1 MRQYAGQPLWPNRE
15 EECDMTG
22 FTPIETLEGDARFD
36 AYVARP
42 EGGEVKAAVI
52 VIQEI
57 FGVNE
62 GIRRKC
68 DNWAKAGYVAYS
80 PDLFWRE
87 TPHVELDADVPEE
100 FQAALGHMQKLNQDQ
115 AIRDIEATIKAARA
129 AVDGGKVG
137 LVGYCLGGRL
147 AFMAACRTDG
157 DAFVSYY
164 GVGID
169 GLLGEAK
176 AIGKPVMLHIP
187 TADHFVLP
195 DAQKAM
201 HDGLESNRH
210 IVLHDYDGLDHGF
223 AAEMGSRRDEEAA
236 ELADQRTADF
246 FAEHLA

>member
-1 MRQYAGQPLWPNRE
+1 MG
-15 EECDMTG
+15 D
-22 FTPIETLEGDARFD
+22 FTTITTLEGDATFD

-42 EGGEVKAAVI
+42 DGEATAAII

-68 DNWAKAGYVAYS
+68 DNWAKAGYIAYA
-80 PDLFWRE
+80 PDLFWRLE
-87 TPHVELDADVPEE
+87 PHVELDADVPDQ
-100 FQAALGHMQKLNQDQ
+100 FDTAIGLMQKFNQDQ
-115 AIRDIEATIKAARA
+115 GIRDIEATINAARTA
-129 AVDGGKVG
+129 TGDAGKVG

-157 DAFVSYY
+157 DAFVGYY

-169 GLLGEAK
+169 GLLGEQH
-176 AIGKPVMLHIP
+176 AIGKPVLLHIP
-187 TADHFVLP
+187 TADHFVGP

-201 HDGLESNRH
+201 HEGLADNRH
-210 IVLHDYDGLDHGF
+210 VTLYDYEGLDHGF
-223 AAEMGSRRDEEAA
+223 AAEMGARRDPDAA
-236 ELADQRTADF
+236 ELADRRTADF